1 MIEKKERNSNI
12 ELYRIIVMLLIVM
25 HHYVVNSG
33 LLDEIFKTP
42 LAPESIFLYLFGMW
56 GKTGIDC
63 FVLITGYF
71 MCKSSISLYKFVK
84 LLLQV
89 ELYNIL
95 FGCIFLYAGY
105 MPLSVSSIIQIIN
118 PIASVNTNFTSCFL
132 LFYLFIPFLNILLN
146 NLSKSQHLLLVIL
159 CLGIY
164 TILGT
169 VPWINVTLNYIT
181 WFCILYV
188 VASYVR
194 LYGIWRGEDKMF
206 WGGAS
211 LVLII
216 ISVLSVL
223 MMLFWGISSGVGLDW
238 SLVMF
243 FVSVSN
249 KLLAFLVSIS
259 TFMFI
264 KNIHIRQS
272 KWINTIASCT
282 FGVLLIHANSD
293 AMRQW
298 LWKDTCD
305 NVGFFNS
312 SMIYVHALCVPIIVF
327 IACTIIDFCRQRFLE
342 RLYLD
347 LVVKYIQTSKLYIT
361 CHNRLKK
368 YE

>member
-33 LLDEIFKTP
+33 LLDEMFKTP

-84 LLLQV
+84 LLLQI

-95 FGCIFLYAGY
+95 FYCIFLYTGY
-105 MPLSVSSIIQIIN
+105 MTLSFSNIIQVIN
-118 PIASVNTNFTSCFL
+118 PIPSVNTGFISCFL
-132 LFYLFIPFLNILLN
+132 LFYLFIPFLNILLK

-216 ISVLSVL
+216 ISVLSVF
-223 MMLFWGISSGVGLDW
+223 MMLFWGVSSGVGLDW

-243 FVSVSN
+243 FVSDSN

-264 KNIHIRQS
+264 KNIHIRQN

-312 SMIYVHALCVPIIVF
+312 SMIYAHALCVPIIVF

-361 CHNRLKK
+361 CHNRLKN

>member
-33 LLDEIFKTP
+33 LLDEMFKTP

-71 MCKSSISLYKFVK
+71 MCKSSISLRKFIK
-84 LLLQV
+84 LLLQI

-95 FGCIFLYAGY
+95 FGCIFLYTGHIS
-105 MPLSVSSIIQIIN
+105 LSVSSLIQIVN
-118 PIASVNTNFTSCFL
+118 PIPSVNTGFTSCFL

-169 VPWINVTLNYIT
+169 VPWISVTLNYIT

-188 VASYVR
+188 VASYIR
-194 LYGIWRGEDKMF
+194 IYGIWRSEDKMF

-211 LVLII
+211 LVLIT

-223 MMLFWGISSGVGLDW
+223 MMLSWGISSGVRLDW

-243 FVSVSN
+243 FVSDSN
-249 KLLAFLVSIS
+249 KLLAFLVSVS

-264 KNIHIRQS
+264 KNLHIRQS

-298 LWKDTCD
+298 LWKETCD

-361 CHNRLKK
+361 CHNRLMK

>member
-33 LLDEIFKTP
+33 LLDEMFKTP
-42 LAPESIFLYLFGMW
+42 LAPESIFLFLFGMW
-56 GKTGIDC
+56 GKTGINC

-71 MCKSSISLYKFVK
+71 MCKSSISLRKFVK
-84 LLLQV
+84 LLLQI

-95 FGCIFLYAGY
+95 FGCIFLYTGHIF
-105 MPLSVSSIIQIIN
+105 LSVSSLIQIVN
-118 PIASVNTNFTSCFL
+118 PIPSVNTGFISCFL

-146 NLSKSQHLLLVIL
+146 NLSKSQHLLLLVL
-159 CLGIY
+159 SLGIY

-169 VPWINVTLNYIT
+169 IPRIGVTFNYIT
-181 WFCILYV
+181 WFCVLYV
-188 VASYVR
+188 VASYIR
-194 LYGIWRGEDKMF
+194 IYGIWRSEDKMF
-206 WGGAS
+206 WGGVS
-211 LVLII
+211 LVLIL

-223 MMLFWGISSGVGLDW
+223 VMLFRGVYSGVALNWGL
-238 SLVMF
+238 LMF
-243 FVSVSN
+243 FVSDSN
-249 KLLAFLVSIS
+249 KLLAFLVSVS
-259 TFMFI
+259 TFMFF

-272 KWINTIASCT
+272 KLINTIASCT

-305 NVGFFNS
+305 NVGFFHS
-312 SMIYVHALCVPIIVF
+312 SMIYIHALCVPIIVF

>member
-33 LLDEIFKTP
+33 LLDEMFKTP
-42 LAPESIFLYLFGMW
+42 LAPESVFLYLFGMW
-56 GKTGIDC
+56 GKTGINC

-71 MCKSSISLYKFVK
+71 MCKSSISLRKFVK
-84 LLLQV
+84 LLLQI

-95 FGCIFLYAGY
+95 FGCIFLYTGHIS
-105 MPLSVSSIIQIIN
+105 LSVSSLIQIVN
-118 PIASVNTNFTSCFL
+118 PIPSVNTGFTSCFL

-169 VPWINVTLNYIT
+169 VPWISVTLNYIT

-188 VASYVR
+188 VASYIRV
-194 LYGIWRGEDKMF
+194 YGIWRSEDKMF

-211 LVLII
+211 LVLIT

-223 MMLFWGISSGVGLDW
+223 MMLSWGISSGVRLDW

-243 FVSVSN
+243 FVSDSN

-298 LWKDTCD
+298 LWKETCD

-327 IACTIIDFCRQRFLE
+327 IACTIIDFCRQHFLE
-342 RLYLD
+342 RFYLD
-347 LVVKYIQTSKLYIT
+347 LVVKYIQSSKLYIT
-361 CHNRLKK
+361 YHNRLQK

>member
-33 LLDEIFKTP
+33 LLDEMFKTP

-84 LLLQV
+84 LLLQI
-89 ELYNIL
+89 ELYNVL
-95 FGCIFLYAGY
+95 FYCVFLYTGY
-105 MPLSVSSIIQIIN
+105 ITLSFSNIIQVIN
-118 PIASVNTNFTSCFL
+118 PIPSVNTGFISCFL

-164 TILGT
+164 TMLGT
-169 VPWINVTLNYIT
+169 VPWISVTLNYIT

-188 VASYVR
+188 VASYIR
-194 LYGIWRGEDKMF
+194 LYGIWRSEDKMF

-223 MMLFWGISSGVGLDW
+223 MMLSWGISSGVRLDW

-243 FVSVSN
+243 FVSDSN

-305 NVGFFNS
+305 NVGMFYS
-312 SMIYVHALCVPIIVF
+312 SMIYVHALCIPIIVF

-342 RLYLD
+342 RFYLD

>member
-1 MIEKKERNSNI
+1 
-12 ELYRIIVMLLIVM
+12 
-25 HHYVVNSG
+25 
-33 LLDEIFKTP
+33 
-42 LAPESIFLYLFGMW
+42 
-56 GKTGIDC
+56 
-63 FVLITGYF
+63 
-71 MCKSSISLYKFVK
+71 MCKSSISLRKFVK
-84 LLLQV
+84 LLLQI

-95 FGCIFLYAGY
+95 FGCIFLYTGHIS
-105 MPLSVSSIIQIIN
+105 LSVSSLIQIVN
-118 PIASVNTNFTSCFL
+118 PIPSVNTGFTSCFL

-164 TILGT
+164 TMLGT
-169 VPWINVTLNYIT
+169 VPWISVTLNYIT

-188 VASYVR
+188 VASYIR
-194 LYGIWRGEDKMF
+194 LYGIWRSEDKMF

-223 MMLFWGISSGVGLDW
+223 MMLSWGISSGVRLDW

-243 FVSVSN
+243 FVSDSN

-305 NVGFFNS
+305 NVGFFHS